1 METNCCETQ
10 KESGVH
16 AVLALTDGNEL
27 FMRHK
32 WRAVCMLL
40 AVTDGNEMFMRHK
53 WRAMCML
60 LAVTDRNELMETNRL
75 L

>member
-1 METNCCETQ
+1 MIH
-10 KESGVH
+10 KWR
-16 AVLALTDGNEL
+16 AVPCMLLAVTDGNEL

-40 AVTDGNEMFMRHK
+40 AVTD
-53 WRAMCML
+53 
-60 LAVTDRNELMETNRL
+60 RNELMETNRL

>member
-16 AVLALTDGNEL
+16 AMLALTDGNEL

-32 WRAVCMLL
+32 WRVVCMLV
-40 AVTDGNEMFMRHK
+40 AVTDGNEPFI
-53 WRAMCML
+53 
-60 LAVTDRNELMETNRL
+60 
-75 L
+75 